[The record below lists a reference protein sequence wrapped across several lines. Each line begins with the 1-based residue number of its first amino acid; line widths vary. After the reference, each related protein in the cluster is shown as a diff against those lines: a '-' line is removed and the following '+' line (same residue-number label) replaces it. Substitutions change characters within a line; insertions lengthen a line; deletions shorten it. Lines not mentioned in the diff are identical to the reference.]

1 MGGNGPEP
9 RSNRSRV
16 VLAAG
21 SRRTARKESSPLRG
35 AIGSAVGGVV
45 PVAITAVIALAAATL
60 NLPGPNTELP
70 LALLFIILLQLAG
83 LYVSREGER
92 WFWFRSWVV
101 LAACTLT
108 LLPTLAIQTASSR
121 VPYASFSSGSAGLV
135 IAATAAAVAAIVGII
150 WVVAALAA
158 DAPEN
163 AGILLTPALVL
174 VPAVLG
180 VPGDLGERSA
190 LLALGEACGLATLFM
205 AIGWVFPKRWRPL
218 VGLVALGVQFGV
230 LWGLGF
236 GPVAPPGRGL
246 AVPALAILILIVTV
260 VAAAVA
266 PIAAL
271 VANRLART
279 VRSQSPERPA
289 ARSHS
294 DQSRSTGRGRGR
306 R

>member
-1 MGGNGPEP
+1 M
-9 RSNRSRV
+9 
-16 VLAAG
+16 AG
-21 SRRTARKESSPLRG
+21 SRRPAGEETSSPRG
-35 AIGSAVGGVV
+35 AIGPAVGGVA

-60 NLPGPNTELP
+60 DPPGPNTDLP

-101 LAACTLT
+101 LVACTLT
-108 LLPTLAIQTASSR
+108 LLPTLAVQTASSR

-135 IAATAAAVAAIVGII
+135 IAATAGAVAAIAGII
-150 WVVAALAA
+150 LVVAALAA

-163 AGILLTPALVL
+163 AGILATPALVL

-190 LLALGEACGLATLFM
+190 LLALGEACALATLLM
-205 AIGWVFPKRWRPL
+205 AIGWVLPKRWRPL
-218 VGLVALGVQFGV
+218 VGLAALGVQFGV

-236 GPVAPPGRGL
+236 GPVTAPGRGL

-260 VAAAVA
+260 VAAAVV

-294 DQSRSTGRGRGR
+294 DQSRPSGRGRGR